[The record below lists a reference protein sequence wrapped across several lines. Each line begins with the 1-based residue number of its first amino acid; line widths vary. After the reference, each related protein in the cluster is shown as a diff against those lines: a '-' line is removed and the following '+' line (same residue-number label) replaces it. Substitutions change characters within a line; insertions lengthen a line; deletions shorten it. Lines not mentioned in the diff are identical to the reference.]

1 MSAVTSSLSHEQ
13 EKKLLSL
20 FGHVRLHLL
29 YKASVHGFTAA
40 AFHGLCNRQG
50 HTVIAAFN
58 AAGRVYG
65 AYTSKDYAS
74 SGQAVSDGEAFLYSI
89 SADRPEPLK
98 VVGIGGQPA
107 FTDVNTGPDYGALVF
122 LHNDQPAILSNPG
135 TNFNFQAAD
144 VHGGDFNLT
153 ELEVYRVEDLGTLL
167 KKPWRNVKWTS
178 ERRQQLMDAIIKYRP
193 SIRAVPQARILL
205 VGPVGA
211 GKSSFFN
218 SVNSMFRGKMT
229 CQAIAGTADKSVT
242 TQYRTYSIKA
252 GKNGKPLPVVLCDTM
267 GLEEMAGAGLD
278 IDDLVN
284 I

>member
-153 ELEVYRVEDLGTLL
+153 ELEVYRVE
-167 KKPWRNVKWTS
+167 
-178 ERRQQLMDAIIKYRP
+178 
-193 SIRAVPQARILL
+193 
-205 VGPVGA
+205 
-211 GKSSFFN
+211 
-218 SVNSMFRGKMT
+218 
-229 CQAIAGTADKSVT
+229 
-242 TQYRTYSIKA
+242 
-252 GKNGKPLPVVLCDTM
+252 
-267 GLEEMAGAGLD
+267 
-278 IDDLVN
+278 
-284 I
+284 